1 MPPRAAVSGAPY
13 RPGEFIDL
21 NLAGRAFL
29 AEDQLTVAP
38 FMAGSLRQIIL
49 SKEGFWI
56 FFLHGSGSWIL
67 TLVFNFRGNI
77 FHLTVIIVQES
88 SVPEPSFLGRLWSRF
103 FGSSIWQI
111 LAVLR
116 SRWSRYILSPG
127 AGAEIILIINIF
139 CNQFG
144 GWYYYYRT
152 VLSGI
157 MWL

>member
-49 SKEGFWI
+49 SKGGFWI
-56 FFLHGSGSWIL
+56 FFLHGIGSWIL
-67 TLVFNFRGNI
+67 TLIFNFRGNI

-88 SVPEPSFLGRLWSRF
+88 SVPEPPFLGRLWSRF
-103 FGSSIWQI
+103 FGSSI
-111 LAVLR
+111 
-116 SRWSRYILSPG
+116 
-127 AGAEIILIINIF
+127 
-139 CNQFG
+139 
-144 GWYYYYRT
+144 
-152 VLSGI
+152 
-157 MWL
+157 